1 MTDFLEFE
9 ENKKTIKKL
18 NLEDLSIENLKE
30 YILELEE
37 EIMRVKGEIELKSNS
52 INEAEKY
59 FKKLF

>member
-18 NLEDLSIENLKE
+18 NIEDLSIENLKE
-30 YILELEE
+30 YLLELEE
-37 EIMRVKGEIELKSNS
+37 EIIRVKGEIELKNNS

-59 FKKLF
+59 FK

>member
-30 YILELEE
+30 YVRELEE
-37 EIMRVKGEIELKSNS
+37 EIMRVKGEIELKNNS

-59 FKKLF
+59 FK

>member
-30 YILELEE
+30 YILELEK
-37 EIMRVKGEIELKSNS
+37 EIMRIKAEIDLKKSS
-52 INEAEKY
+52 ISEAEKY
-59 FKKLF
+59 FK

>member
-9 ENKKTIKKL
+9 ENKKTKKKL

-37 EIMRVKGEIELKSNS
+37 EIMRIKVEIDLKKSS
-52 INEAEKY
+52 ISEAEKY
-59 FKKLF
+59 FK

>member
-37 EIMRVKGEIELKSNS
+37 EIIRVKAEIELKNKS

-59 FKKLF
+59 FK

>member
-37 EIMRVKGEIELKSNS
+37 EIMRVKGEIEIKKNS

-59 FKKLF
+59 FK

>member
-37 EIMRVKGEIELKSNS
+37 EIVRVKGEIELKNKS

-59 FKKLF
+59 FK

>member
-37 EIMRVKGEIELKSNS
+37 EIMRVNGEIELKNKS
-52 INEAEKY
+52 IREAEKY
-59 FKKLF
+59 FK

>member
-30 YILELEE
+30 YILELEQ
-37 EIMRVKGEIELKSNS
+37 EIMRVKGEIELKNNS

-59 FKKLF
+59 FK

>member
-37 EIMRVKGEIELKSNS
+37 EIIRAKGEIALKNNS

-59 FKKLF
+59 FK

>member
-37 EIMRVKGEIELKSNS
+37 EIIRVNREIDLKNNS
-52 INEAEKY
+52 ITEAEKY
-59 FKKLF
+59 FK

>member
-37 EIMRVKGEIELKSNS
+37 EIVRVKGEIELKNNS

-59 FKKLF
+59 FK